1 MALSLDNIQQLRTLH
16 ESAMKSADAAIDYA
30 RQAGLVLLAIK
41 KQIPHGQF
49 TEWVNGLGFIEP
61 RTAQRYMSVAAGK
74 PYTIGGRKI
83 KNDAASFLENSFQE
97 TVSGKWLPMTGH
109 WYIGHSDKA
118 TFWVV
123 PWDENETWFHISKL
137 FQTGE
142 ISLEDEDAFDEASFY
157 VGTQSPIPAGLVEGR
172 LRYYGMLHPSEMQ
185 WTKKRKPGLARPF
198 GEPENY
204 QERLLAEAKLRC
216 SGESAGTLKVR

>member
-1 MALSLDNIQQLRTLH
+1 MNPTLDTIQQLRNLH
-16 ESAMKSADAAIDYA
+16 ESAIKSADAALNYA
-30 RQAGLVLLAIK
+30 SQAGVILLNMK
-41 KQIPHGQF
+41 KEIPHGKF
-49 TEWVNGLGFIEP
+49 TEWVKSLGFIDV
-61 RTAQRYMSVAAGK
+61 RMAQRYMSVAAGK
-74 PYTIGGRKI
+74 PYTIGGRRV
-83 KNDAASFLENSFQE
+83 KNDAASFLEDSSRE
-97 TVSGKWLPMTGH
+97 IVSGKWVPMTGH

-157 VGTQSPIPAGLVEGR
+157 VGTLSPIPAGLVEGR
-172 LRYYGMLHPSEMQ
+172 LKYYGMLHPSEMQ
-185 WTKKRKPGLARPF
+185 WTKKRKPGLATPF

-204 QERLLAEAKLRC
+204 QERLLAKAKYRC

>member
-1 MALSLDNIQQLRTLH
+1 MNLSLDNIQQLRTLH
-16 ESAMKSADAAIDYA
+16 ESAMKSADAAIEYA
-30 RQAGLVLLAIK
+30 RQAGQLLSAVK
-41 KQIPHGQF
+41 AELPHGQF
-49 TEWVNGLGFIEP
+49 TAWVQSLGFMDL
-61 RTAQRYMSVAAGK
+61 RMAQRYMAVASGK
-74 PYTIGGRKI
+74 PYTIGGRKV
-83 KNDAASFLENSFQE
+83 KNDAASFLEDSSRE
-97 TVSGKWLPMTGH
+97 IVSGKWVPMNGH

-142 ISLEDEDAFDEASFY
+142 ISLEDEDAFDDASFY
-157 VGTQSPIPAGLVEGR
+157 VGTLSPIPASLVEGR
-172 LRYYGMLHPSEMQ
+172 LKYYGMLHPSEMQ

-204 QERLLAEAKLRC
+204 QDRLLAEARLRR
-216 SGESAGTLKVR
+216 SGESAGALKVG